1 MSNILNSQ
9 NMNINNTI
17 AARKISGNTNSTNNI
32 LAPASLPKYSID
44 KVLQEQDEFRRNI
57 RTAQNEQL
65 YKTNKKHP
73 LIKLG
78 VILAA
83 VGGFFL
89 LKGKK

>member
-17 AARKISGNTNSTNNI
+17 AAKKISNNTNYTSNI
-32 LAPASLPKYSID
+32 MAPASLPKYSID

-73 LIKLG
+73 LLKLG

-83 VGGFFL
+83 VGGMFL